1 MAKPKKRKK
10 KPGHAPPP
18 STVDPAAVIA
28 EIVQLRTELESD
40 GEPATWGRVQKLLL
54 SIKADPAETA
64 RAVMGRDLPT
74 LDHLLAALQG
84 QETEPPPPIEEEP
97 LPDVPDEEL
106 RKAMKAFRRRLKLTR
121 LDHESKLGHSPL
133 TTGKDAAFDSI
144 LPPMEFPEAIWKVL
158 AARGELDYVG
168 RGFYMLPKEPPALRG

>member
-28 EIVQLRTELESD
+28 EIVQLRTELESG

-54 SIKADPAETA
+54 SIKAAPSETA

-74 LDHLLAALQG
+74 LDQLLAALQG
-84 QETEPPPPIEEEP
+84 EETEPPPSEEP
-97 LPDVPDEEL
+97 RSLPEFPDEEL
-106 RKAMKAFRRRLKLTR
+106 RKAMKAFRRRLKLTK

-144 LPPMEFPEAIWKVL
+144 LPPSGFDEDIWRVL
-158 AARGELDYVG
+158 VERGQLEELGY
-168 RGFYMLPKEPPALRG
+168 GFYRLPQVSPEF

>member
-18 STVDPAAVIA
+18 STVDPTVVIE
-28 EIVQLRTELESD
+28 EIVQLRSELESG

-74 LDHLLAALQG
+74 LDHLLATLQG
-84 QETEPPPPIEEEP
+84 EETEPPPTVEEEP
-97 LPDVPDEEL
+97 LPEFPDEEL

-133 TTGKDAAFDSI
+133 TSGKDAAFDSI
-144 LPPMEFPEAIWKVL
+144 LPPMEFPDELWKVL
-158 AARGELDYVG
+158 AARGELEAAG